1 MSSKAPAVPCLRAPL
16 TVFFV
21 LMSAVVLS
29 VLIVCNQPRPS
40 EQVADPTPPAFSED
54 RDPFEED
61 GRKYIPKGFTQQPRP
76 GTVGLPPP
84 APALLT
90 DEEKEVARAK
100 TANVSA
106 EGTEEAQKM
115 LLSLLEELKRASDT
129 ASAKELEG
137 LLERI
142 RDRVIQQAREGRVSL
157 LTAAALHK
165 EYLHP
170 NEKAADKKYKGKLVV
185 LKGTVVPHN
194 MADIEDPY
202 KLFRTEPYAHEPVL
216 LQTDYD
222 LSYVHCQLAKPSLQ
236 KLVDWQEIHVVGI
249 VEGKDAPDVVMRQ
262 CTVL

>member
-1 MSSKAPAVPCLRAPL
+1 MSGKAAPVPRPRVPL

-21 LMSAVVLS
+21 PMSAVVLS
-29 VLIVCNQPRPS
+29 VLIVCNQPKPS
-40 EQVADPTPPAFSED
+40 EQAADLPPPDFSED
-54 RDPFEED
+54 RDPLEED

-106 EGTEEAQKM
+106 EGTEEAQRM
-115 LLSLLEELKRASDT
+115 LLPLLDELDT

-157 LTAAALHK
+157 LTATALHK

-185 LKGTVVPHN
+185 VKGTVVPHN
-194 MADIEDPY
+194 IADIEDPY
-202 KLFRTEPYAHEPVL
+202 KLFRTDPYAHEPVL

>member
-1 MSSKAPAVPCLRAPL
+1 
-16 TVFFV
+16 
-21 LMSAVVLS
+21 MSATVLS
-29 VLIVCNQPRPS
+29 VLIVCNQPGPS
-40 EQVADPTPPAFSED
+40 EQAADPLPPAFSED
-54 RDPFEED
+54 RDRIEENR
-61 GRKYIPKGFTQQPRP
+61 RKYIPKGFTQQPRP

-106 EGTEEAQKM
+106 EGTEEAQRM
-115 LLSLLEELKRASDT
+115 LLPLLDELET
-129 ASAKELEG
+129 ASAKEREG

-185 LKGTVVPHN
+185 VKGTVVPHN
-194 MADIEDPY
+194 VADIEDPY
-202 KLFRTEPYAHEPVL
+202 KLFRTEPYAHEPLL